1 MANRKAYE
9 NSNFEKGKSGNVA
22 GRTPLPDS
30 LTHIKKLGRV
40 AMMTAMYEV
49 VAMKSSDVEILADN
63 PNEPA
68 ARVLMA
74 SCMKKGMEQ
83 GCVTRAQFFMNY
95 LYGKPKEIDPTQDSD
110 DDVKLEALTRAI
122 EVVPSEVLHKLLR
135 EHMNVVKKNN
145 EAGVI

>member
-1 MANRKAYE
+1 MANRKANE

-30 LTHIKKLGRV
+30 IKHVKQLGRV

-49 VAMKSSDVEILADN
+49 IAMKWSDVEILADN
-63 PNEPA
+63 PNEPS

-74 SCMKKGMEQ
+74 ACMKKGIDQ
-83 GCVTRAQFFMNY
+83 GCVARAQFFMNY
-95 LYGKPKEIDPTQDSD
+95 IYGKPVELDPALDSE
-110 DDVKLEALTRAI
+110 DDVKLEALTKAI
-122 EVVPSEVLHKLLR
+122 DLVPSEVLHKLLR

-145 EAGVI
+145 EAGVS